1 MKHRDVNLSTV
12 LIWTLLALVFTQ
24 LSACTS
30 NPSATQGTNET
41 SSSLKYLAKTDIDT
55 VSDQFVATNLAYLRT
70 LTEKL
75 YRRNPGH
82 CTNTGRS
89 IEQCISRLFDSKHQ
103 WDFEELDGRKNTDAL
118 MLAFDENYHGDRV
131 MAFIIGLSSMIIAS
145 YNNKTEFFIL
155 DELDPQKLYNSA
167 RNIEIAV
174 WKLSNNRDKSKH
186 LFLLSNSGTGEVR
199 NLSYERLFGK
209 LIATQDLIA
218 KIISQSTNRRIKNII
233 QSVATA
239 VFIPI

>member
-1 MKHRDVNLSTV
+1 MKHWDVNLSTA
-12 LIWTLLALVFTQ
+12 LKLALLALVFTQ
-24 LSACTS
+24 LSACSS
-30 NPSATQGTNET
+30 NPSATPGTGET
-41 SSSLKYLAKTDIDT
+41 SSSLEYLAKTDIDT
-55 VSDQFVATNLAYLRT
+55 VSDQFVATNLSYLRT
-70 LTEKL
+70 LAEKL
-75 YRRNPGH
+75 YRRNPAH
-82 CTNTGRS
+82 CTSTGRT
-89 IEQCISRLFDSKHQ
+89 IEQCVSRLFEKIPQ
-103 WDFEELDGRKNTDAL
+103 WAFAELDGRKNTDAL
-118 MLAFDENYHGDRV
+118 MLAFDNNYHGDRV
-131 MAFIIGLSSMIIAS
+131 MAFMVGLSSMIIAS

-174 WKLSNNRDKSKH
+174 WKLSNNRGNNKQ
-186 LFLLSNSGTGEVR
+186 LFLLSNSRSGEVI

-218 KIISQSTNRRIKNII
+218 RIISQSTNRRIKNII